1 MHSPVLTRLLA
12 PSLSILASAMVYALG
27 PDEPKLRMGLA
38 LFTLIGSLWMTQ
50 AFALS
55 ITALLVPLLAVLT
68 GILSVR
74 ESLAS
79 FANPVIFLFLGGF
92 ALAAALSKHGL
103 DRALALA
110 MLRLARG
117 HALGAALLI
126 FGLTAVL
133 SMWLS
138 NTATAAMMLP
148 LALGLL
154 RDMTQPNDP
163 QAWRTQAFVLLGLAY
178 SASIGGM
185 GTLVGSPPNAIAAA
199 QAGIS
204 FAQWMQ
210 IGLPMA
216 AVMLP
221 LMLALLYAV
230 LRPQLIRTAP
240 AQLATEPT
248 PRFAWTLPRLLTTL
262 IFALTVLGWVFG
274 APLGSWLGINS
285 DMDTVVALA
294 AIALLGI
301 TGVLH
306 WQDIEQQTQWGV
318 LLLFGGGLALSQV
331 MAATGASLFLAQSL
345 VQGLGNAPPWL
356 LLLALVTFVVLLT
369 ELVSNTASAAL
380 LIPIVL
386 GLAPALGYSGASLAT
401 AVALS
406 ASCAFML
413 PVATPPN
420 AIVFGSGW
428 VSQRTMMRCGLAIN
442 IMAIALITLIVLA
455 WA

>member
-1 MHSPVLTRLLA
+1 MHSSVLPRLLA
-12 PSLSILASAMVYALG
+12 PGLSILASAMVYALG

-68 GILSVR
+68 GVLTVR

-178 SASIGGM
+178 SASIGGI

-221 LMLALLYAV
+221 LMLVLLYAV
-230 LRPQLIRTAP
+230 LRPQLVRTAP
-240 AQLATEPT
+240 AQIAAEPT
-248 PRFAWTLPRLLTTL
+248 LRFAWTQPRLLTTL

-274 APLGSWLGINS
+274 APLGRWLGINS
-285 DMDTVVALA
+285 DMDTMVALT

-318 LLLFGGGLALSQV
+318 LLLFGGGLALSHV

-442 IMAIALITLIVLA
+442 IMAIALITLAVLA